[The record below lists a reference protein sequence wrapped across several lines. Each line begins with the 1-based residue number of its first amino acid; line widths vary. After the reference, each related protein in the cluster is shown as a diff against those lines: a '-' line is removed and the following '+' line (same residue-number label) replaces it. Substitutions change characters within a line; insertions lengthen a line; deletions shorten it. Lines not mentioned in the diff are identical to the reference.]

1 VQRPPTTVGPAPTA
15 LDEADIAARL
25 TAIWAEAIGSG
36 GIGVDEDF
44 FELGGNSLTAVGLM
58 STVRQEFAVELS
70 IAALFDFPTIASL
83 AKAILEQLRSSP

>member
-1 VQRPPTTVGPAPTA
+1 M
-15 LDEADIAARL
+15 
-25 TAIWAEAIGSG
+25 GSEMC
-36 GIGVDEDF
+36 IRDR
-44 FELGGNSLTAVGLM
+44 M